1 MTTSETATKPL
12 NILWSILDL
21 RFACCQQLESSSCH
35 VDVSIFLAQR
45 ERQMD
50 LMIMYFKHIDFGGE
64 KELQEKYT
72 VYLQSTN

>member
-1 MTTSETATKPL
+1 
-12 NILWSILDL
+12 
-21 RFACCQQLESSSCH
+21 
-35 VDVSIFLAQR
+35 
-45 ERQMD
+45 MD